1 MGLITPKSGSI
12 PATATKKQRQMQT
25 KEMVDL
31 YLEPG
36 GYGKP
41 HFAHMAPARMWAII
55 QELDRKPSL
64 KPETRA
70 AVEELAAKFIEWHSR
85 NQF

>member
-1 MGLITPKSGSI
+1 
-12 PATATKKQRQMQT
+12 
-25 KEMVDL
+25 MVDL

-55 QELDRKPSL
+55 QELDRRPKL

-70 AVEELAAKFIEWHSR
+70 AAEELAARFIQYHSQQGR
-85 NQF
+85 ALYAKAG

>member
-1 MGLITPKSGSI
+1 
-12 PATATKKQRQMQT
+12 MQT
-25 KEMVDL
+25 KEIVDL

-36 GYGKP
+36 SYGLL

-70 AVEELAAKFIEWHSR
+70 AVERLAAEFITYHSR

>member
-1 MGLITPKSGSI
+1 MTQ
-12 PATATKKQRQMQT
+12 TTRQTT
-25 KEMVDL
+25 KEIVDL

-41 HFAHMAPARMWAII
+41 HFAHMSLARMWEII
-55 QELDRKPSL
+55 KELDRKPSL

-70 AVEELAAKFIEWHSR
+70 AVERLAAEFIEYHSQQGR
-85 NQF
+85 VLYAVAG

>member
-1 MGLITPKSGSI
+1 M
-12 PATATKKQRQMQT
+12 MQT
-25 KEMVDL
+25 KEIVDL

-41 HFAHMAPARMWAII
+41 HFAHMSLARMWQII
-55 QELDRKPSL
+55 QELDRKPML

-70 AVEELAAKFIEWHSR
+70 AVDRLAEQFIQYHSEQGR
-85 NQF
+85 VLYAAAG

>member
-1 MGLITPKSGSI
+1 
-12 PATATKKQRQMQT
+12 MQT
-25 KEMVDL
+25 KEIVDL

-36 GYGKP
+36 SYGLP

-70 AVEELAAKFIEWHSR
+70 AVDKLAAEFIAYHSR

>member
-1 MGLITPKSGSI
+1 MDTIL
-12 PATATKKQRQMQT
+12 KQRQMTQV
-25 KEMVDL
+25 KEITDW
-31 YLEPG
+31 YLSINWLTN
-36 GYGKP
+36 KP
-41 HFAHMAPARMWAII
+41 HFAHMAPARMWQII

-70 AVEELAAKFIEWHSR
+70 AVDKLAAEFIAYHSR